1 MLTAIALEALVPQR
15 HSIRRIKP
23 MVDRALVQLSP
34 TFDRIY
40 ADHGRASIPP
50 ERLLKARLLMALGCG
65 LRLGEVA
72 ELRRDHVGDSW
83 LLVVDSD
90 GHRPV
95 TTPGVAGITRWAAIR
110 VRQKVGRHTP
120 PP

>member
-1 MLTAIALEALVPQR
+1 MLTAIAPEALVPHR

-50 ERLLKARLLMALGCG
+50 ERLLMALGCG

-72 ELRRDHVGDSW
+72 KLRRDHVGDSW

-110 VRQKVGRHTP
+110 VRQKVGRYTP
-120 PP
+120 PS

>member
-1 MLTAIALEALVPQR
+1 MIENLFKRREPGTVRQYLTSMDAMGIGDPQL
-15 HSIRRIKP
+15 HSAEGSCIHRSQEGQPQGAVLANAHVHAQK
-23 MVDRALVQLSP
+23 SP
-34 TFDRIY
+34 LTQ
-40 ADHGRASIPP
+40 
-50 ERLLKARLLMALGCG
+50 
-65 LRLGEVA
+65 
-72 ELRRDHVGDSW
+72 
-83 LLVVDSD
+83 VVDSD